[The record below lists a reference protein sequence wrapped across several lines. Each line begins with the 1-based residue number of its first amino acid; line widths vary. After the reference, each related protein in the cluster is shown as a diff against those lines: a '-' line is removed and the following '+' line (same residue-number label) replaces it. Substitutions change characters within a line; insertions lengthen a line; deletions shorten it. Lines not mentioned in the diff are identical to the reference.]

1 MKKTHMTTLA
11 LAVSAL
17 SPLAFANS
25 ESPTDQPGGPD
36 ATPTS
41 GETPAPAPAP
51 APASAAAAAE
61 DDEEALFKAAEE
73 AAAKIT
79 QDQAFEF
86 LSVAVGYQLGRDM
99 ATGLPGSKAEDL
111 NEQTLLQGVADGLS
125 NRPDPEIANLDVTSY
140 LYAVQK
146 LMAKRAGEE
155 LPVPTDLSPE
165 EQKSYNEVVAA
176 AGKISEADALKFFNY
191 FMGYQLGQGI
201 GADFAGVA
209 AGDIRFS
216 GISQGVQSAYSGKVP
231 ELFNSPEKLAP
242 YAIAL
247 DKILCDRLMAQGEVN
262 LKKGLDFLAENGK
275 KEGVVTTP
283 SGLQYKVLTVSTGE
297 KYDEKKHGA
306 NAECSVTYEGRL
318 IDGTVFDATEVPV
331 SFPINGVVPGFSEAL
346 KMMPVGSEWEIYIPA
361 ELGYGVQGPSI
372 IGSNSVLIFK
382 VKLHGLKTGRGTA
395 GNPIELT
402 PELEAQL
409 RQQGLIGSEVGTG
422 TQPAE

>member
-1 MKKTHMTTLA
+1 MKKTHITTLA

-25 ESPTDQPGGPD
+25 ESPTDQLGEPD

-41 GETPAPAPAP
+41 GEAPAPAP
-51 APASAAAAAE
+51 APASEVGAV
-61 DDEEALFKAAEE
+61 DEESLFRAAEE
-73 AAAKIT
+73 AASKIT
-79 QDQAFEF
+79 PDQAFDF

-99 ATGLPGSKAEDL
+99 ATGLPGSKADDL
-111 NEQTLLQGVADGLS
+111 NEQTLLKGIADGLS
-125 NRPDPEIANLDVTSY
+125 NRPDPEVAKLNVTAY

-146 LMAKRAGEE
+146 IMAKRTGEE
-155 LPVPTDLSPE
+155 LPVPTGLSPE
-165 EQKSYNEVVAA
+165 EQKNYDEVVAA
-176 AGKISEADALKFFNY
+176 ADKISEADALKFFNY

-209 AGDIRFS
+209 AGDVRFS
-216 GISQGVQSAYSGKVP
+216 GISQGVQSALSGKVP
-231 ELFNSPEKLAP
+231 ELFNSPEAIAP

-247 DKILCDRLMAQGEVN
+247 DKILGERLMAQGEAN
-262 LKKGLDFLAENGK
+262 LKQGLDFLAENGK

-283 SGLQYKVLTVSTGE
+283 SGLQYKELTAGTGE

-318 IDGTVFDATEVPV
+318 IDGTVFDATDVPV

-346 KMMPVGSEWEIYIPA
+346 KMMPVGAEWEIYIPA

-382 VKLHGLKTGRGTA
+382 VKLHELKTGRGTA

-409 RQQGLIGSEVGTG
+409 RQQGLIESEIGPGTN
-422 TQPAE
+422 PEE

>member
-1 MKKTHMTTLA
+1 MKKTHITTLA

-25 ESPTDQPGGPD
+25 EAPTDQPGTPD

-41 GETPAPAPAP
+41 GAIPAPAPAP
-51 APASAAAAAE
+51 APEPSA
-61 DDEEALFKAAEE
+61 DNEADQLKAAEE

-79 QDQAFEF
+79 QDQAFDF
-86 LSVAVGYQLGRDM
+86 LSYVVGYQLGRDM
-99 ATGLPGSKAEDL
+99 ATGLPGSKADDL
-111 NEQTLLQGVADGLS
+111 DERTLLKGISDGLS
-125 NRPDPEIANLDVTSY
+125 NRPDPEVANLDVTAY

-146 LMAKRAGEE
+146 TMAKRTGKE
-155 LPVPTDLSPE
+155 LPAPTGLSPE
-165 EQKSYNEVVAA
+165 EQKNYDEVVAA
-176 AGKISEADALKFFNY
+176 AAKISEADALKFFNY

-216 GISQGVQSAYSGKVP
+216 GVSQGAQSAYSDKIP
-231 ELFNSPEKLAP
+231 EMFDSPEKVTP
-242 YAIAL
+242 YVIAI
-247 DKILCDRLMAQGEVN
+247 DKILSDRLVAQGELN

-283 SGLQYKVLTVSTGE
+283 SGLQYKVLTDSTGE

-331 SFPINGVVPGFSEAL
+331 SFPVNGVVPGFSEAL
-346 KMMPVGSEWEIYIPA
+346 KMMPVGAEWEIYIPA

-382 VKLHGLKTGRGTA
+382 VKLHDLKTGRGTA

-409 RQQGLIGSEVGTG
+409 RQQGLIGGEISTG
-422 TQPAE
+422 AQPEE